1 MASLNALRGLLV
13 AGAAG
18 AGVLAAVG
26 GRWSVTALMLF
37 GVAVHGV
44 ATLWLRQRRPAVP
57 PAGPPAAPASD
68 PDGPAG

>member
-18 AGVLAAVG
+18 AGVLAAIG

-37 GVAVHGV
+37 AVAVHGV
-44 ATLWLRQRRPAVP
+44 ATLWLRHRRPSRALP
-57 PAGPPAAPASD
+57 PAGTVTPG
-68 PDGPAG
+68 PDSSAG